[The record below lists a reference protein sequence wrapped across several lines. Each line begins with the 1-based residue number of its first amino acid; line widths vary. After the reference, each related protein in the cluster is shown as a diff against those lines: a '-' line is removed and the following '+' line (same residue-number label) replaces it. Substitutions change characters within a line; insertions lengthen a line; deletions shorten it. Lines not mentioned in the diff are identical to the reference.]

1 MFVMYTLLIV
11 AATHNTVR
19 FVLRDYRFRN
29 PHIAMFYVLVY
40 LVCILRIIWM
50 ILILM
55 ALEAVPHENNDQAD
69 GIFYTDIIATYLE
82 LLIGIQQIVSMI
94 ELYLMIKRTS
104 FLVRIERDSAL
115 SQLQS

>member
-1 MFVMYTLLIV
+1 MYTLLIV

-40 LVCILRIIWM
+40 LVCILRIVWL

-55 ALEAVPHENNDQAD
+55 ALVPTEEDLPPPSKDKDYEVD
-69 GIFYTDIIATYLE
+69 GIFYLDIIATYLE
-82 LLIGIQQIVSMI
+82 LLIGI
-94 ELYLMIKRTS
+94 
-104 FLVRIERDSAL
+104 
-115 SQLQS
+115 